1 VANGMWDLSGWRIM
15 TPEEIARD
23 EEWAR
28 QEREESL
35 KRWPMSQRR
44 DRCYNCGCFMPNVS
58 YDHTRCKRCGES
70 FNSLQ

>member
-1 VANGMWDLSGWRIM
+1 MWDLSGWHIM
-15 TPEEIARD
+15 TEEEIAQS

-44 DRCYNCGCFMPNVS
+44 DRCYNCGCFMPTYS